1 VVVALLRSNKCRPLL
16 ARTLDSL
23 KQGWQHDPAL
33 GKALLTRLLQDLQA
47 VTSAKSG
54 VSTEGLKRFMR
65 LCSCMEAI
73 VSGCGSKVGVH
84 LPGNMANM
92 PTLPL
97 DFAVHSMIG
106 HVLCQEFDTDL
117 TGAQKCKLGC
127 ELYHFDS

>member
-1 VVVALLRSNKCRPLL
+1 MQCSEPPVIALLSFYKCRPLL

-23 KQGWQHDPAL
+23 KHGWQHDPAL

-73 VSGCGSKVGVH
+73 VSGCGPRIGVD
-84 LPGNMANM
+84 LPGNM
-92 PTLPL
+92 PTVHTPSL
-97 DFAVHSMIG
+97 DFAILSACTYSVST
-106 HVLCQEFDTDL
+106 VR
-117 TGAQKCKLGC
+117 
-127 ELYHFDS
+127 Y